1 MHRKKEEVILR
12 ILAQESLDLEL
23 WLERYE
29 FLKFWSYFWDF
40 SEAMDLFVN
49 IFSNFGPNCKI
60 ADRGL
65 ISEKQRDLSAKSAKL
80 DRRLILE
87 KQRGFFT
94 KCRGISAGIY
104 FSTDK
109 AVDRV
114 HASVDRLGV
123 LGPPST
129 DGGVDRGGG
138 HGAAA
143 RSPELGLRPLRCT
156 KAHRRGRNRERS
168 ARGARLGPHRGSGG
182 VEEDRRRR

>member
-1 MHRKKEEVILR
+1 MGAKWSRALALLLCKE
-12 ILAQESLDLEL
+12 
-23 WLERYE
+23 
-29 FLKFWSYFWDF
+29 
-40 SEAMDLFVN
+40 
-49 IFSNFGPNCKI
+49 
-60 ADRGL
+60 DRGL
-65 ISEKQRDLSAKSAKL
+65 LEGLVLEVLGLSAKSAKL
-80 DRRLILE
+80 DHRLIS
-87 KQRGFFT
+87 KKHRGFFA
-94 KCRGISAGIY
+94 KWRGISARIY

-138 HGAAA
+138 HGMAA
-143 RSPELGLRPLRCT
+143 RSPELSLRPLRCT